1 MISKI
6 RKTINGWKTKFKR
19 YQLSK
24 LSTQQLFS
32 KIYKEKLWGTSPND
46 NPFYSGPGTSNPN
59 TEVYIAQLSDFIKKN
74 KILSILDVGCGDFS
88 IMREVTNQN
97 STVEFIGLDVVPE
110 LIAYNQEHY
119 SNENVKFICGNAVTE
134 PDLPNV
140 QLVTIRQVLQ
150 HLSNAQISGI
160 LAKLK
165 NYNHILITEHLP
177 LNESGIVY
185 NVDKIQGDHIRLAYN
200 SGVYIDKEPFNIK
213 ATILFEYREDLG
225 EIPAIIRTYHISN
238 FQ

>member
-1 MISKI
+1 
-6 RKTINGWKTKFKR
+6 
-19 YQLSK
+19 
-24 LSTQQLFS
+24 
-32 KIYKEKLWGTSPND
+32 
-46 NPFYSGPGTSNPN
+46 
-59 TEVYIAQLSDFIKKN
+59 
-74 KILSILDVGCGDFS
+74 
-88 IMREVTNQN
+88 
-97 STVEFIGLDVVPE
+97 
-110 LIAYNQEHY
+110 
-119 SNENVKFICGNAVTE
+119 
-134 PDLPNV
+134 LPNV